1 MAKKRDKNRTYSRD
15 APKARSAGA
24 QIALTSPDAWKILCG
39 DGYKPI
45 TACPEVQMA
54 VNVYAD
60 MIASMTIHLMQN
72 TDEGDVR
79 IRDGLSRRMDIAPNA
94 YMTRHQFIHNLV
106 HVLMLEGD
114 GNQITLPIYK
124 DGLLESLEPIRPS
137 MASILPPENGEPY
150 KIMIAGR
157 AYEPDEA
164 LHFVLNP
171 DPEAPYRG
179 RGYGVALRDVVKSL
193 RQTNATKSALM
204 ESPTPSL
211 IIKVEGLDEQ
221 LQSASGRKEFA
232 AQYLDETENGRPWF
246 IPGEAMTV
254 QEVRPMTLNDL
265 AIKDGLELDKR
276 SIAAL
281 LGVPA
286 FLLGVGKFDAKEFDW
301 FVSVR
306 LMGIARIIE
315 QELTRK
321 TLIAPDRYWR
331 FNSRSLLAYD
341 IERVSKVAE
350 GMVDRMALRR
360 NEWRDW
366 IGFAPDKDM
375 NELLILENYL
385 RKNKDE
391 DALNNQTQ
399 EDDADETGGDEDA

>member
-1 MAKKRDKNRTYSRD
+1 MAKRRGKNRAYSRD
-15 APKARSAGA
+15 APKARSAGT
-24 QIALTSPDAWKILCG
+24 QVALTNPDAWKILCG

-54 VNVYAD
+54 VGVYAD

-72 TDEGDVR
+72 TDQGDVR
-79 IRDGLSRRMDIAPNA
+79 IRDGLSRRMDIEPNA
-94 YMTRHQFIHNLV
+94 YMTRYQFIYNLV
-106 HVLMLEGD
+106 HVMMLEGD
-114 GNQITLPIYK
+114 GNQITLPVYR
-124 DGLLESLEPIRPS
+124 DGLLESLEPVRPS
-137 MASILPPENGEPY
+137 MVSILPPQNGSAY
-150 KIMIAGR
+150 RVMIGGA
-157 AYEPDEA
+157 AYAPDEV

-179 RGYGVALRDVVKSL
+179 RGYSVALRDVVKSL
-193 RQTNATKSALM
+193 RQTNATKTALL

-211 IIKVEGLDEQ
+211 IVKVEGLDEQ
-221 LQSASGRKEFA
+221 LQSAEGRREFA
-232 AQYLDETENGRPWF
+232 KQYLNETENGRPWF
-246 IPGEAMTV
+246 IPAEALTV
-254 QEVRPMTLNDL
+254 QEVRPMTLADL

-286 FLLGVGKFDAKEFDW
+286 FLLGVGQFDAKEFDW

-306 LMGIARIIE
+306 LMGVARIIE

-341 IERVSKVAE
+341 VERISKIAQA
-350 GMVDRMALRR
+350 MVDRMALRR

-366 IGFAPDKDM
+366 IGFAPDPEM
-375 NELLILENYL
+375 NDLLILENYL

-391 DALNNQTQ
+391 DALNDQTQ
-399 EDDADETGGDEDA
+399 ESGEEAGGESNA